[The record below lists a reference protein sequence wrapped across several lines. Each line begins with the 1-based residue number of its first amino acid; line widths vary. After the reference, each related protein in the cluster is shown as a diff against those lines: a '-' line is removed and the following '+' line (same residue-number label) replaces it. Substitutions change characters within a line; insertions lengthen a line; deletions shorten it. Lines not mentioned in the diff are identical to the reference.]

1 MVEGVFQARRSDVFA
16 AADVVQRSTLSWLK
30 KRLVLAETLAVW
42 HVLVRNLI
50 SPLLRAS
57 MLPQA
62 FLSFI
67 KAFGFDPKGPASPF
81 KRFSVCVSPKERNQ
95 RKGDPGNAR
104 LRLRR
109 TALAGPKGA
118 CAARINPAKK
128 FVRQG
133 AGITRLAL
141 PSRASNICLLK
152 TLADDFLSA
161 RFTGHQEQSPLS
173 NLRVIGVDVS
183 GLCAFKT
190 LANDFLPARFTGW
203 VERKKQQQPQVKQ
216 LL

>member
-1 MVEGVFQARRSDVFA
+1 MPDRH
-16 AADVVQRSTLSWLK
+16 
-30 KRLVLAETLAVW
+30 RLVRLVGLVEWKERSALAW
-42 HVLVRNLI
+42 HFLDRQVPLGFIKLI
-50 SPLLRAS
+50 SPLRRAC

-95 RKGDPGNAR
+95 RKGAPGIAR
-104 LRLRR
+104 
-109 TALAGPKGA
+109 
-118 CAARINPAKK
+118 NPAKK